1 MGTGGSGR
9 RRDRWGRAGAALL
22 LLVPL
27 LALTTAAGPGGAG
40 DRPAAAGSG
49 TPAAAADAGESR
61 IAYAGTRHRSLGRV
75 ATETTSPPLFGEGPA
90 HFDVQPAALGDRLV
104 FASRRDEP
112 APQVYLRSADGSVHR
127 LTSGLDAANPRLTP
141 DGRSVVFD
149 ASRPGGTGATQ
160 RDLWLVRTD
169 GTGLT
174 RLTDTPANEEHPT
187 VSPDGTRLA
196 YSSDADRAAGRQVYV
211 RPLRG
216 GPATRVSDPA
226 DGAGTEPVWNPVDGP
241 TTRDRI
247 AYTATGP
254 NGPRLRW
261 TDGRTGGPL
270 LAGPRAQWRTHGASW
285 LPDGTD
291 LLFLSPDRTCTCE
304 GDWDHV
310 FRVKAL
316 SEDEPAVVLSEDRE
330 VGPATW
336 LGPLQG
342 GGAVVERV
350 SAAGPH
356 AVTLQDIRPDGS
368 DPRDLGRTVLKEDP
382 AADTET
388 DPTKDPLF
396 RPAAGYDPW
405 TERQS
410 YTPDGRRIVVT
421 RFEDAPAGPGLPA
434 GRIERIWTADA
445 DGSGPTA
452 LPLAGRGPR
461 DWDTDPTFSPDGRYL
476 AFTRTSPGGV
486 GGASGPGRIL
496 IADAATGAVRGVV
509 VPPEGQLQGGDAQPT
524 WSSDG
529 TTLAFTRNQVI
540 NGGGGNKHV
549 WTVPVARLDQ
559 QRDLSAAHCP
569 GACEVVDDSPAFSPD
584 GTTVAFNRKN
594 GAGRVDERNGILLA
608 AAAGGTCRVL
618 LPDAARDRPG
628 ACGRELPDTTSTGP
642 FQPRDAAWSS
652 DGRTLVISSRAALP
666 ANSPEKLSLVDVAS
680 GARTPLTA
688 GLPGRQKEPAVQQ
701 SVDLAVRAPA
711 TAAPLTAG
719 DSGTVRV
726 DVVNHGP
733 AASPGTR
740 LTVAP
745 PLGVTVTGLAAPG
758 ATCDAAALVCTL
770 GVVRPGDTVPVTVTF
785 TGVEPGDQAVDW
797 SVTGTVLDPR
807 PSDNTGRTVVPVL
820 PAPTPPTPGPTASP
834 TPTPTP
840 TSTPTPAPTPT
851 PTADPPTTPVPAPA
865 PPAPAPP
872 APAPAPAPPAPSPIR
887 TPPPLPPAP
896 PAGPGL
902 SLTAQPNP
910 GYVGGRVV
918 LTYTVRNGREGLATG
933 LRLRLGLPGG
943 VPNDG
948 PPPGC
953 DSAWVCALPDLAPGA
968 RTVVQVVLSPDRA
981 VTGLVTGSLTTTGT
995 DADPGDNEARQQ
1007 LRILQPRIVAVPP
1020 IGKPGFVTSVR
1031 GEDFPPGAPVRFTW
1045 QPGITAAAAPTVPGP
1060 DGRFTGQL
1068 LILAKDATGPRVITA
1083 SGPGFSPVRTDFL
1096 VVSGTVQPPNEM
1108 IRR

>member
-1 MGTGGSGR
+1 MGGAGDSGSR
-9 RRDRWGRAGAALL
+9 RHRWGRAGASLL
-22 LLVPL
+22 LLAPL
-27 LALTTAAGPGGAG
+27 FAVTAAAGPGDTEA
-40 DRPAAAGSG
+40 RAP
-49 TPAAAADAGESR
+49 AADAGDSR

-75 ATETTSPPLFGEGPA
+75 ATGTSSTPLFGEGPA
-90 HFDVQPAALGDRLV
+90 HFDAGPAALGDRLV
-104 FASRRDEP
+104 FASRRDEQ
-112 APQVYLRSADGSVHR
+112 APQVYLRAADGSVRR

-149 ASRPGGTGATQ
+149 AAQPAGAGGTQ

-187 VSPDGTRLA
+187 VSPDGARLA
-196 YSSDADRAAGRQVYV
+196 YSSDADPAAGRQVYV

-216 GPATRVSDPA
+216 GAATRVSDPA
-226 DGAGTEPVWNPVDGP
+226 DGTGTEPVWNPVDEAA
-241 TTRDRI
+241 TRDRI

-254 NGPRLRW
+254 AGPRLRW
-261 TDGRTGGPL
+261 TDGRTAGPL
-270 LAGPRAQWRTHGASW
+270 LAGPRADWRTHGAAW
-285 LPDGTD
+285 LPDGND
-291 LLFLSPDRTCTCE
+291 LLFLSPDRTCSCE

-310 FRVKAL
+310 FRVRAL
-316 SEDEPAVVLSEDRE
+316 SADEPQVVLSEDRE

-342 GGAVVERV
+342 GGAVVERTT
-350 SAAGPH
+350 AAGPH
-356 AVTLQDIRPDGS
+356 EVTLQDVRPDGS

-396 RPAAGYDPW
+396 RPAAGSDPW
-405 TERQS
+405 TERQT

-421 RFEDAPAGPGLPA
+421 RFEDAPTDTPKETPKDTPKA
-434 GRIERIWTADA
+434 RIERIWIADA
-445 DGSGPTA
+445 DGTDPVP

-486 GGASGPGRIL
+486 GGDAGPGRIL
-496 IADAATGAVRGVV
+496 IADAATGAIRSEI
-509 VPPEGQLQGGDAQPT
+509 VPPAGQARGGDAQPT

-529 TTLAFTRNQVI
+529 TTLAFTRNQMI
-540 NGGGGNKHV
+540 NDRGGNKHV
-549 WTVPVARLDQ
+549 WTVPVDHLDR
-559 QRDLSAAHCP
+559 QRDLSATVCP
-569 GACEVVDDSPAFSPD
+569 GACEVIDDSPAFSPD
-584 GTTVAFNRKN
+584 GATIAFNRKN
-594 GAGRVDERNGILLA
+594 GAGRTDERNGILLA
-608 AAAGGTCRVL
+608 AVRGGGCRVL

-628 ACGRELPDTTSTGP
+628 ACRRELPDTTATGP
-642 FQPRDAAWSS
+642 FQPRDAAWTS
-652 DGRTLVISSRAALP
+652 DGRALVISSRAALP
-666 ANSPEKLSLVDVAS
+666 ANSPEKLSLVNVAS
-680 GARTPLTA
+680 GARTWLTG
-688 GLPGRQKEPAVQQ
+688 GLPGRQKEPGVQQ
-701 SVDLAVRAPA
+701 SVDLAVQAPG
-711 TAAPLTAG
+711 TAAPLTVG
-719 DSGTVRV
+719 DSATVRV

-745 PLGVTVTGLAAPG
+745 PLGVAVTGLAAPG
-758 ATCDAAALVCTL
+758 ATCDAAALVCAL
-770 GVVRPGDTVPVTVTF
+770 GVLRPGTTVPVTVTL
-785 TGVEPGDQAVDW
+785 TGVAPGDQPLDW
-797 SVTGTVLDPR
+797 SVTGAVLDPR
-807 PSDNTGRTVVPVL
+807 PSDNTGRTVVPVR
-820 PAPTPPTPGPTASP
+820 PAPEPP

-840 TSTPTPAPTPT
+840 TATPTPT
-851 PTADPPTTPVPAPA
+851 PTPTLPSAPPSTPPATLTPPASPTPAPVP
-865 PPAPAPP
+865 PPAP
-872 APAPAPAPPAPSPIR
+872 
-887 TPPPLPPAP
+887 TPPPLPPEP

-918 LTYTVRNGREGLATG
+918 VTYTVSNGRNGLATG
-933 LRLRLGLPGG
+933 LRLRVGLPEG
-943 VPNDG
+943 VPHGG

-953 DSAWVCALPDLAPGA
+953 DQSWVCALPDLAPGA
-968 RTVVQVVLSPDRA
+968 RTVVQVVLSPDKA
-981 VTGLVTGSLTTTGT
+981 LTGQVTGTLTTTGT
-995 DADPGDNEARQQ
+995 DADPGDNEAGRQ

-1031 GEDFPPGAPVRFTW
+1031 GEDFPPGAPVRFSW

-1068 LILAKDATGPRVITA
+1068 LILAKDQTGPRVITA
-1083 SGPGFSPVRTDFL
+1083 SGPGFSPVQTGFL
-1096 VVSGTVQPPNEM
+1096 VVGGTIQPPNEV